1 MSALDP
7 DRSFT
12 KIIPKPVAAIQCA
25 TFGLLDWILRRLA
38 QSPQTTNRIAIMRR
52 LFITVAEIAMT
63 KGRRCATYVRF
74 Q

>member
-12 KIIPKPVAAIQCA
+12 KIDPKPVAAIQCA

-38 QSPQTTNRIAIMRR
+38 
-52 LFITVAEIAMT
+52 
-63 KGRRCATYVRF
+63 
-74 Q
+74 